1 MNISSKEAYSIID
14 AWRVASTP
22 LLVHL
27 AGREGDFQ
35 ATVVAIEGTV
45 VGLVCGNESLKMDL
59 AGADFNGDGRPTGP
73 NRGAYLVCEFRN
85 GDRCSFYA
93 QRPFNP

>member
-1 MNISSKEAYSIID
+1 MNISPKEAYSLID
-14 AWRVASTP
+14 AWKLASTP

-27 AGREGDFQ
+27 VGREGDFP
-35 ATVVAIEGTV
+35 AKVVAIEGTL
-45 VGLVCGNESLKMDL
+45 VGLVSGQESLKVDL

-93 QRPFNP
+93 QRPVDP